1 MVLSGVGVGRGGG
14 EGGREKGVAGKVQ
27 AGVGSETGAV
37 DRCCPLQVERQR
49 SFPNT
54 PSTPSTLV

>member
-1 MVLSGVGVGRGGG
+1 MVLSGGG

-27 AGVGSETGAV
+27 AGVGSETGAM
-37 DRCCPLQVERQR
+37 DRCCSLQVERQR